1 MLRIF
6 DNNLNNKYKYTAF
19 NIKKSDLRKIKY
31 LPPVSKE
38 WNNTSYFFDK
48 NKTKNTPQ
56 KTILVNRIIKYFFN
70 LHFKNKF
77 IHYKSIFSK
86 KRRSFLRKIYVSNI
100 EIKYSPNKAIIT
112 LYTLNPEKYI
122 LQKKYL
128 KAKMLLNK
136 IKNKMP
142 KIFIYFFKLFKDS
155 KIKSLNKM
163 NKYCQLEF
171 LNSFIHFYNPF
182 FKSYLKNI
190 LKNKIDLIRKDIYL
204 YKLNKFKFD
213 KAYFLHKLNSLL
225 LKIFNIKIEYNI
237 INTKYYIYN
246 TDIFTNALSKKLEK
260 KKFSLIKGMNT
271 IVNRIKLPKINAIVE
286 RANVKKFKD
295 LNLLEN
301 KYRDVNLVSILNKEN
316 LNKFFMN
323 TYNNL
328 YFLKRSKYTK
338 NLNNTNIQN
347 KIFNNINYKNMG
359 GIKLEVKGRISRRLT
374 AQKTLYKLRLKGGLR
389 NIDSSFKGLSSVLLK
404 GYSNPNISYSMFKS
418 KRPVGAFAIKGWI
431 SGK

>member
-1 MLRIF
+1 LLKIF

-31 LPPVSKE
+31 LPSVSKE
-38 WNNTSYFFDK
+38 WKNTSYFFDK
-48 NKTKNTPQ
+48 NKTKNTPENN
-56 KTILVNRIIKYFFN
+56 ILINKIIKYFFN
-70 LHFKNKF
+70 LYFKNKF
-77 IHYKSIFSK
+77 IQYKSIFSK
-86 KRRSFLRKIYVSNI
+86 KRRSFLRRIYVSDV
-100 EIKYSPNKAIIT
+100 EIKYSSNKAIIT
-112 LYTLNPEKYI
+112 LYTLNPEKYV
-122 LQKKYL
+122 LQKRYIKS
-128 KAKMLLNK
+128 KIFLNK
-136 IKNKMP
+136 IKNKIP
-142 KIFIYFFKLFKDS
+142 KIFIYFFKLFKNN
-155 KIKSLNKM
+155 KIQNLNKI
-163 NKYCQLEF
+163 NRYFKLEF
-171 LNSFIHFYNPF
+171 LNSFIEFYNPF
-182 FKSYLKNI
+182 FKSYLKSI
-190 LKNKIDLIRKDIYL
+190 LNKKINLARKHIYL
-204 YKLNKFKFD
+204 YRLNKFKFD

-225 LKIFNIKIEYNI
+225 LKIFNSKIEYNV

-260 KKFSLIKGMNT
+260 KQFSLIKGMNT
-271 IVNRIKLPKINAIVE
+271 IVNRIKLPKINAIIE
-286 RANVKKFKD
+286 RANTKKFKD

-301 KYRDVNLVSILNKEN
+301 KYRDVSLISILNKEN
-316 LNKFFMN
+316 LNKFFIN

-328 YFLKRSKYTK
+328 YFLKKNKYTK
-338 NLNNTNIQN
+338 NLNSISIEN

-404 GYSNPNISYSMFKS
+404 GYSNPNTTYSIFKS